1 MTSAACPNSLET
13 LPDYLKPGLDIVLIG
28 LNPSTRSVQAGH
40 YFANPRNR
48 FWPAVSASG
57 LVGREVGPEDDAAML
72 EWGIGFTD
80 LVKRA
85 TPQASGLTAADYRR
99 DAPRL
104 KEKILKVEPLIACFH
119 GLTAYR
125 AYLRYAEDIPSA
137 GAIDLGRQE
146 HSIGASRVFVL
157 PNPSPANA
165 RYSLGDLT
173 GWYRKLGEWRQELKN
188 G

>member
-57 LVGREVGPEDDAAML
+57 LVGREVGPEYDAAML

-80 LVKRA
+80 LVKASHAPGLGTYRGRLPAGRTATQGKDSEGRA
-85 TPQASGLTAADYRR
+85 PDRMFPRPHRL
-99 DAPRL
+99 PRL
-104 KEKILKVEPLIACFH
+104 SAVRRGHPQGRNHRPRTTGAQHRREPCF
-119 GLTAYR
+119 R
-125 AYLRYAEDIPSA
+125 AAQPQPGQRAL
-137 GAIDLGRQE
+137 LFGRPD
-146 HSIGASRVFVL
+146 RVV
-157 PNPSPANA
+157 P
-165 RYSLGDLT
+165 
-173 GWYRKLGEWRQELKN
+173 
-188 G
+188 